1 MKTAWYW
8 ESGDPSSSHALAG
21 ITPFSHPHHLCRQLP
36 GLLTIRLVWMENLK
50 EGGGA
55 REGRPEQ
62 KVRTGREF
70 KEMLLHTAAVNGS
83 IQAPSRVEWDR
94 EPEVGIET
102 GWRQP
107 IVAAWESWHWDR

>member
-1 MKTAWYW
+1 M
-8 ESGDPSSSHALAG
+8 
-21 ITPFSHPHHLCRQLP
+21 P
-36 GLLTIRLVWMENLK
+36 GLLTTRPVWTQDLK

-107 IVAAWESWHWDR
+107 IVDARESWHRDR

>member
-1 MKTAWYW
+1 MT
-8 ESGDPSSSHALAG
+8 EEP
-21 ITPFSHPHHLCRQLP
+21 
-36 GLLTIRLVWMENLK
+36 K

-55 REGRPEQ
+55 GERRPEQ

-83 IQAPSRVEWDR
+83 ARAPIRVER
-94 EPEVGIET
+94 VGEPEVGRET

-107 IVAAWESWHWDR
+107 IVAAWKSWQWDR